1 MRFKIIINNKE
12 CLNPSKD
19 RSPATL
25 AIKEALN
32 SPINPSASINLR
44 SRFLVGETANN
55 WCF

>member
-25 AIKEALN
+25 VIREALN
-32 SPINPSASINLR
+32 SPTNHSAKASLR
-44 SRFLVGETANN
+44 NRFLVGDLI
-55 WCF
+55 

>member
-25 AIKEALN
+25 AIREVLN
-32 SPINPSASINLR
+32 SPINLSESTNLR
-44 SRFLVGETANN
+44 SRFLVGESANN
-55 WCF
+55 